1 MVRIEAI
8 FAICMDRES
17 LLFLTQY
24 VKKGGLAVSSFFF
37 PREISDESLG
47 LFRIVNRE
55 KLIFVPT
62 PVCF

>member
-1 MVRIEAI
+1 
-8 FAICMDRES
+8 MDRES